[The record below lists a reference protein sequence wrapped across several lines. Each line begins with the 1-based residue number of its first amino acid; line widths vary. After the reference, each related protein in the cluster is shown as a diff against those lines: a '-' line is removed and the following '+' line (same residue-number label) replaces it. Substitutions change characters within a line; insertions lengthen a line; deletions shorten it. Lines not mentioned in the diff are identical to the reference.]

1 MKLLLIFSIIL
12 LTLSCSEK
20 PKEHDDLYVIIDEL
34 LRYDQSEAD
43 LVILELNKV
52 IINNSVVV
60 DYKGDTLNVPPPPPP
75 PGCVQYAR
83 DLFANLENEGFL
95 NSREADF
102 MYMQIDSL
110 KDFVLDSSKIE
121 RQSIRYS
128 KLIPIFRQIST
139 DSGYRYLEKTYKAHS
154 FIRFST
160 PLISKNGN
168 KLLLTLDYYCGRL
181 CGGETTYLFEKKND
195 KWRIIYKTTNWIS

>member
-12 LTLSCSEK
+12 LTVSCSEK
-20 PKEHDDLYVIIDEL
+20 PKEQDDLYVIIDEL

-60 DYKGDTLNVPPPPPP
+60 DYKGDTLNVPPPPP
-75 PGCVQYAR
+75 GCVQYDR
-83 DLFANLENEGFL
+83 DLFTNLENEGFL

-110 KDFVLDSSKIE
+110 KDFVLD
-121 RQSIRYS
+121 
-128 KLIPIFRQIST
+128 
-139 DSGYRYLEKTYKAHS
+139 
-154 FIRFST
+154 
-160 PLISKNGN
+160 
-168 KLLLTLDYYCGRL
+168 
-181 CGGETTYLFEKKND
+181 
-195 KWRIIYKTTNWIS
+195 